1 LSVKN
6 IFLETRP
13 QFLLLSPI
21 LVFLGM
27 GIALYEGS
35 FNTLYFVLS
44 IIGLVLLHAS
54 VNTLNDY
61 NDFKSGIDLK
71 VKRTPFSGGSGML
84 PAGILKPSTTLAIG
98 LVTFFIAAPIG
109 IYFLMVR
116 GMSLLP
122 IFLIGAVFVLFYTS
136 HLTKIGFWIPEI
148 AAGLG
153 LGTLPVLGT
162 FIIINGG
169 FSWDALY
176 ASIPSGFLVFN
187 LLLLNEFPDA
197 EADKT
202 ANRKTIPIIM
212 GLKGAGIVYTSL
224 VALTYLWVAA
234 GVILK
239 IMPAWTLLSW
249 LTLPIGIK
257 AIKGSLTFK
266 KMEEL
271 IPSQG
276 ANVMIVLGIQFFM
289 GLGYV
294 LANVL

>member
-1 LSVKN
+1 MSVKN

-27 GIALYEGS
+27 GMALYSGS

-71 VKRTPFSGGSGML
+71 VNRTPFSGGSGLL
-84 PAGILKPSTTLAIG
+84 PAGLLKPSTVLAIG
-98 LVTFFIAAPIG
+98 LVTFFLAVPIG
-109 IYFLMVR
+109 IYFLLEL
-116 GMSLLP
+116 GWNLAPLF
-122 IFLIGAVFVLFYTS
+122 IIGAVLVIFYTS
-136 HLTKIGFWIPEI
+136 HLTKIGLGFGEI
-148 AAGLG
+148 SAGLG

-169 FSWDALY
+169 FTYEALY

-202 ANRKTIPIIM
+202 ANRKTLPIVLGHRKAAI
-212 GLKGAGIVYTSL
+212 IYSIL
-224 VALTYLWVAA
+224 VIATYLWIVA
-234 GVILK
+234 GVVLK
-239 IMPAWTLLSW
+239 IMPVWTLLAL
-249 LTLPIGIK
+249 LTLPVGIK
-257 AIKGSLTFK
+257 AIKGSLTYK
-266 KMEEL
+266 KLEEL
-271 IPSQG
+271 VPTQG
-276 ANVMIVLGIQFFM
+276 ANVMIVLGIQLLM

-294 LANVL
+294 LANVI

>member
-1 LSVKN
+1 MSVKN

-21 LVFLGM
+21 LAFLGM
-27 GIALYEGS
+27 GIALYGGQ
-35 FNTLYFVLS
+35 FNTLYFALS
-44 IIGLVLLHAS
+44 IIGLTLLHAS

-84 PAGILKPSTTLAIG
+84 PAGILKPSSALAIG
-98 LVTFFIAAPIG
+98 LVTFFLAVPIG
-109 IYFLMVR
+109 IYFLVKQ
-116 GMSLLP
+116 GWNLAPLF
-122 IFLIGAVFVLFYTS
+122 IIGAVFVLFYTS
-136 HLTKIGFWIPEI
+136 HLTKIGLGIAEI
-148 AAGLG
+148 SAGLG

-162 FIIINGG
+162 FMIINGG
-169 FSWDALY
+169 FTWNALY
-176 ASIPSGFLVFN
+176 ASIPSGFLVAN

-202 ANRKTIPIIM
+202 ARRKTLPILL
-212 GLKGAGIVYTSL
+212 GHRGAAIVYSTL
-224 VALTYLWVAA
+224 VAATYVWIII

-239 IMPAWTLLSW
+239 IMPAWTLLSL

-257 AIKGSLTFK
+257 AIKGSLTYK
-266 KMEEL
+266 TLEEL
-271 IPSQG
+271 VPSQG

-294 LANVL
+294 LANMI